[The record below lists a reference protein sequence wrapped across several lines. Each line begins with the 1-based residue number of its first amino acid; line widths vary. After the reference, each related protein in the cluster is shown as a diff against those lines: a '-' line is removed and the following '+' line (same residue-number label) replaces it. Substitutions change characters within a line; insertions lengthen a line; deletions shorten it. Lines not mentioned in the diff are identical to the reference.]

1 MQFDKCNDE
10 QEKEKIELLNFMFP
24 VKDEMVQKELVNRYR
39 HLNIEE
45 FYEELSKICKQTD

>member
-24 VKDEMVQKELVNRYR
+24 VKDEMV
-39 HLNIEE
+39 
-45 FYEELSKICKQTD
+45 